1 MGYADYSTKYLYYN
15 VRASGVQLAIMPTT
29 TTTQLTQTLIGGC
42 YPSMLTTQQPTNIN
56 DFMSYPYV
64 SYTIPSAAFGSL
76 KSNRI
81 NNYMTTAKIAGIPPY
96 MAQSDT
102 AFSSLTSGSP
112 PQPWY
117 WVIQIANADLS
128 STGSFIWA
136 IHIDY
141 YVEFWGRRNAYQSQ

>member
-1 MGYADYSTKYLYYN
+1 
-15 VRASGVQLAIMPTT
+15 MPTT
-29 TTTQLTQTLIGGC
+29 TTTQLTQTLVGGV
-42 YPSMLTTQQPTNIN
+42 YPSNFTTSQPTNIN

-64 SYTIPSAAFGSL
+64 SYKIPSAAFGSL
-76 KSNRI
+76 PANRI
-81 NNYMTTAKIAGIPPY
+81 SNYMTTAKMYGVPPY

-102 AFSSLTSGSP
+102 AFSATTSGSP
-112 PQPWY
+112 GQQWY

-141 YVEFWGRRNAYQSQ
+141 YVEFWGRRNTYVAQ